1 MDGAE
6 TLRPM
11 RRIDAKVRAIVLSAS
26 EERNMERPF
35 AGEYPAGLLSKP
47 FSVDE
52 IGEKLNGLLP
62 LS

>member
-1 MDGAE
+1 MD
-6 TLRPM
+6 
-11 RRIDAKVRAIVLSAS
+11 
-26 EERNMERPF
+26 RPF
-35 AGEYPAGLLSKP
+35 AGEYPAGFLSKP